1 MAYGT
6 FRGIGDFVEAVHF
19 TAASTIRKSK
29 NDQSTPPNLAATL
42 NLGKTVR
49 FREHFSH

>member
-1 MAYGT
+1 MAYRT
-6 FRGIGDFVEAVHF
+6 FRGIGYFVAEVHF
-19 TAASTIRKSK
+19 TAASTIRKAK
-29 NDQSTPPNLAATL
+29 NDQSAPPNLDATL